1 MKKSFIAFLIAF
13 ICIVDVRAQQIK
25 MEYNDKTLSLP
36 EIMRQYLRIKGVQS
50 ISATMKG
57 EFNGKRGKIK
67 RISCHN
73 GEFAEKE
80 MLEDFIHFVLVDSVE
95 TLDFMAVPIDN
106 GKMLLE
112 CVYPVNGQP
121 MFSDTLD
128 IDKNKILMETY
139 TADDDAAFP
148 ILAYSSGIK
157 IDSEIGTM
165 IWFCGLRDSGVA
177 PRKWRDEH
185 GIDDYVYYTVTLEED
200 TPPGDNDPVYMKV
213 AKEGGGA
220 FHRH

>member
-1 MKKSFIAFLIAF
+1 
-13 ICIVDVRAQQIK
+13 
-25 MEYNDKTLSLP
+25 
-36 EIMRQYLRIKGVQS
+36 
-50 ISATMKG
+50 
-57 EFNGKRGKIK
+57 
-67 RISCHN
+67 
-73 GEFAEKE
+73 
-80 MLEDFIHFVLVDSVE
+80 
-95 TLDFMAVPIDN
+95 
-106 GKMLLE
+106 
-112 CVYPVNGQP
+112 